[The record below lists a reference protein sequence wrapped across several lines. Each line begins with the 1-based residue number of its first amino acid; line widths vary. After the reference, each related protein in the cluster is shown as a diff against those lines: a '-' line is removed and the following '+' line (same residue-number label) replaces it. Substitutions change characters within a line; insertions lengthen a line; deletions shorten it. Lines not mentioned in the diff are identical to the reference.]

1 MNYERTSLVLKA
13 MADPNRMKIIDLLS
27 SSSLCACDVLAHFDF
42 TQPTLSHHMKVLE
55 KAGIISVSKQSQWHH
70 YTLRDDFVRDFMASM
85 LQLLFKNGEICVCQ
99 TSCHCPEKLT
109 DTLST
114 HTDKEIINT

>member
-1 MNYERTSLVLKA
+1 MDYEKTSLVLKA

-27 SSSLCACDVLAHFDF
+27 SGKMCACEVLKHFDF

-70 YTLRDDFVRDFMASM
+70 YMLREDFVKGFMASM
-85 LQLLFKNGEICVCQ
+85 THLFSTGRADYVCQ
-99 TSCHCPEKLT
+99 NNE
-109 DTLST
+109 
-114 HTDKEIINT
+114 